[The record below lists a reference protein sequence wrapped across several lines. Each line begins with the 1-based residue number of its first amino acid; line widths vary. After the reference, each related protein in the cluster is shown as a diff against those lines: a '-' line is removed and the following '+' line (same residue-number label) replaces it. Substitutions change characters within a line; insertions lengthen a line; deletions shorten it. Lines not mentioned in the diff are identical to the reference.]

1 MALFGFLFE
10 SLVISASG
18 VLSPGP
24 MTAVTVGRGSIWPHA
39 GALVAIGHGAVEFP
53 LMAALFLGAG
63 ALIELH
69 SVRLAVTLAGGLMLL
84 VMGAGMLKGSA
95 RAGAAPVSAHSP
107 FADGVLLSLLNPF
120 FLIWWAT
127 VGLSLLMQ
135 AARFGALGFAL
146 FASLHWLCDFIW
158 CYALSVASFKGGKLM
173 GGKFNL
179 AVRLVSGAALLFF
192 GVSFIY
198 SGIEKLM

>member
-10 SLVISASG
+10 SLIISASG

-24 MTAVTVGRGSIWPHA
+24 MTAVTVGRGGSWPHA

-53 LMAALFLGAG
+53 LMAALYLGAG
-63 ALIELH
+63 ALIELP
-69 SVRLAVTLAGGLMLL
+69 SVRLAITLAGGLMLL
-84 VMGAGMLKGSA
+84 IMGVGMLRGGAQTGAMQASA
-95 RAGAAPVSAHSP
+95 RSP
-107 FADGVLLSLLNPF
+107 FTDGMLLSLLNPF

-135 AARFGALGFAL
+135 SARFGVAGFSL
-146 FASLHWLCDFIW
+146 FAVLHWLCDFVW
-158 CYALSVASFKGGKLM
+158 CYALSIASFKGGKLM
-173 GGKFNL
+173 GGRFNL
-179 AVRLVSGAALLFF
+179 AVRLVSGVALLFF

-198 SGIEKLM
+198 RGITELL